1 MAVTTV
7 RRRRTPKD
15 PEGRMPL
22 MDHLRELR
30 NRAVKAGIFLVLGSI
45 LGWFLWR
52 GWSESFWGIPAFEGG
67 IFGKIQEPILDAA
80 GRKGSLISI
89 NFGQVGSAFDFAIKG
104 AIWVGVIVSSP
115 FWLWQFWAFIT
126 PGLTRKEKRY
136 AIGFIGAAVPLF
148 LAGAAIA
155 YSVLPN
161 AMNFLIGFTPTG
173 GSNVID
179 AQIYLSFCMRI
190 ILAFGLG
197 FLLPVVLVG
206 LNFAHLVSGRAIV
219 KQWRISVF
227 LSFLFSALVTP
238 TSDITTML
246 LLALPLLVLF
256 GIAMVICVLN
266 DRRREKNSPEPD
278 YGNLSDD
285 EASTI

>member
-1 MAVTTV
+1 MAVPTV
-7 RRRRTPKD
+7 RRRRPKD

-30 NRAVKAGIFLVLGSI
+30 NRVAKAAVFLLIGSI
-45 LGWFLWR
+45 AGWFLWG
-52 GWSESFWGIPAFEGG
+52 GWKESWGSFEGV
-67 IFGKIQEPILDAA
+67 FQYLQAPLLDYASD
-80 GRKGSLISI
+80 KGYSNVAL
-89 NFGQVGSAFDFAIKG
+89 NFTQVGQAFDLRVKG
-104 AIWVGVIVSSP
+104 AIWCGVIASSP

-136 AIGFIGAAVPLF
+136 AVGFIGAAVPLF

-161 AMNFLIGFTPTG
+161 AMRFLIDFTP
-173 GSNVID
+173 VD
-179 AQIYLSFCMRI
+179 AANLIGADVYLSFVMRI

-197 FLLPVVLVG
+197 FLMPVVLVG
-206 LNFAHLVSGRAIV
+206 LNFAHLLSGKAIL

-256 GIAMVICVLN
+256 GAAMVICLTN
-266 DRRREKNSPEPD
+266 DRRRQRNSPEPD

>member
-1 MAVTTV
+1 
-7 RRRRTPKD
+7 
-15 PEGRMPL
+15 
-22 MDHLRELR
+22 MDHLKELR
-30 NRAVKAGIFLVLGSI
+30 NRAVKAGVFLVIGSI
-45 LGWFLWR
+45 LGWFLWN
-52 GWSESFWGIPAFEGG
+52 GWTETFWRISSFRGG
-67 IFGKIQEPILDAA
+67 IFRLLQDPILEAA
-80 GRKGSLISI
+80 KGKGSFVSI

-126 PGLTRKEKRY
+126 PGLTRKERRY
-136 AIGFIGAAVPLF
+136 AIGFISAAVPLF
-148 LAGAAIA
+148 LIGAGIA

-161 AMNFLIGFTPTG
+161 AMTFLIGFTPAD

-206 LNFAHLVSGRAIV
+206 LNFAHLISGKAIV

-246 LLALPLLVLF
+246 LLAVPLLILF
-256 GIAMVICVLN
+256 GIAMIICVVN
-266 DRRREKNSPEPD
+266 DRRRSKNSEEPD
-278 YGNLSDD
+278 YTNLSDD
-285 EASTI
+285 EASAI

>member
-7 RRRRTPKD
+7 RRNSPKD

-30 NRAVKAGIFLVLGSI
+30 NRAVKAGIFLVLGSV
-45 LGWFLWR
+45 LGWFLWS
-52 GWSESFWGIPAFEGG
+52 GWNEAVWKLPAFSGG
-67 IFGKIQEPILDAA
+67 IFGKIQEPILEAA
-80 GRKGSLISI
+80 RGKGSLVSI

-126 PGLTRKEKRY
+126 PGLTRKERRY
-136 AIGFIGAAVPLF
+136 AIGFISAAVPLF
-148 LAGAAIA
+148 LGGAAIA

-161 AMNFLIGFTPTG
+161 AMDFLIGFTPKD

-179 AQIYLSFCMRI
+179 AQVYLSFCMRI

-206 LNFAHLVSGRAIV
+206 LNFAHLVSGKAIV

-256 GIAMVICVLN
+256 GIAMVVCVLN
-266 DRRREKNSPEPD
+266 DRRRSKNSDEPD
-278 YGNLSDD
+278 YTNLSDD
-285 EASTI
+285 EASAI

>member
-7 RRRRTPKD
+7 RRRNPKD

-30 NRAVKAGIFLVLGSI
+30 NRAVKAGIFLILGSI

-52 GWSESFWGIPAFEGG
+52 GWSQPFWGVPSFSGG
-67 IFGKIQEPILDAA
+67 IFGMIQDPIIQAA
-80 GRKGSLISI
+80 EERGSLVSI

-104 AIWVGVIVSSP
+104 AIWVGVLVSSP

-126 PGLTRKEKRY
+126 PGLTKRERRY
-136 AIGFIGAAVPLF
+136 AIGFISAAVPLF
-148 LAGAAIA
+148 LAGAVIA

-161 AMNFLIGFTPTG
+161 AMDFLIGFTPED

-206 LNFAHLVSGRAIV
+206 LNFAHLVSGRQIV

-256 GIAMVICVLN
+256 GIAMVVCVLN
-266 DRRREKNSPEPD
+266 DRRRGKNSDEPD
-278 YGNLSDD
+278 YGDLSDD
-285 EASTI
+285 EASAI

>member
-1 MAVTTV
+1 
-7 RRRRTPKD
+7 
-15 PEGRMPL
+15 

-52 GWSESFWGIPAFEGG
+52 GWGEAFWRVPSFSGG
-67 IFGKIQEPILDAA
+67 IFGLLQDPILTEAA
-80 GRKGSLISI
+80 RRNTLVSI

-104 AIWVGVIVSSP
+104 AIWVGVLISSP

-136 AIGFIGAAVPLF
+136 AVGFIAAAVPLF

-161 AMNFLIGFTPTG
+161 AMAFLIGFTPED

-206 LNFAHLVSGRAIV
+206 LNFAHLVSGRTIV

-266 DRRREKNSPEPD
+266 DRRRSKNSPEPD
-278 YGNLSDD
+278 YGHLSDD